1 MLHAA
6 APEVTDELEREKDQD
21 LLQDELD
28 CSCEHTATAAREFSN
43 CWAAPE
49 VAIAKTSSDFREIC
63 NRRVCTHVA
72 IRVEARKA
80 WQRTYD
86 LKREASE
93 AQESVF
99 SHRVRTRRF
108 SHEHARAGLFNDALG
123 SLGQAVRAAAQATYS
138 LTCGVPDRESNEI
151 KYLREATEVTERWQ
165 QQLQDGQPVNKVM
178 TKLMGRHFPR
188 STGRELYQ

>member
-1 MLHAA
+1 MCYMQA

-28 CSCEHTATAAREFSN
+28 CSCEHTATTARELSN
-43 CWAAPE
+43 CWAAQE
-49 VAIAKTSSDFREIC
+49 VAIAKNKQRLQRNLPID
-63 NRRVCTHVA
+63 VCVPTWRSA
-72 IRVEARKA
+72 SKLGKA

-108 SHEHARAGLFNDALG
+108 SNEHARAAGLFNDALG
-123 SLGQAVRAAAQATYS
+123 SLGQAVRAAA
-138 LTCGVPDRESNEI
+138 P
-151 KYLREATEVTERWQ
+151 K
-165 QQLQDGQPVNKVM
+165 
-178 TKLMGRHFPR
+178 PR
-188 STGRELYQ
+188 TP